1 MGWIGPKT
9 SETELAIPADLLEK
23 GFRAL
28 FELDLDEYP
37 NHYIYWNPER
47 GEWQEGAASI
57 AAEDSEASPDPPLG
71 QEMGQEPPQTPADLD
86 LAKTA

>member
-1 MGWIGPKT
+1 MGWIGPRT
-9 SETELAIPADLLEK
+9 SETELAIPADLPEK

-47 GEWQEGAASI
+47 GEWQANEKEPPRSP
-57 AAEDSEASPDPPLG
+57 AEDSEAS
-71 QEMGQEPPQTPADLD
+71 T
-86 LAKTA
+86 